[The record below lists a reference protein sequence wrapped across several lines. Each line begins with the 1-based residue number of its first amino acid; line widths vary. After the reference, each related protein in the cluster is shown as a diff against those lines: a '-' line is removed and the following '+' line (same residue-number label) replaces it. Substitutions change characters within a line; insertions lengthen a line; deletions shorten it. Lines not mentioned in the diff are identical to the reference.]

1 MQHVSMSV
9 QYNSFLSQTKSEN
22 TPKAILARKKRV
34 LNYILCAA
42 PNMLYNCPYRVDK
55 STSSQEGDRSD
66 LFRYLYIV
74 YDSLNIL
81 LHICTTF
88 ICFHHSAVMLGSYSI
103 PASQQNGVCQPSPVS
118 PNPPYQLYV
127 GSATPHLSKYTLLNQ
142 TPHRHKLCRYIL
154 YEESPREATFSL
166 MTCHFL
172 GDFSYLS

>member
-1 MQHVSMSV
+1 MSV

-22 TPKAILARKKRV
+22 TPQKQYRV

-55 STSSQEGDRSD
+55 TTLSQEGDRSD

-118 PNPPYQLYV
+118 LQVLHTSCMWEVPHHTSPN
-127 GSATPHLSKYTLLNQ
+127 TL
-142 TPHRHKLCRYIL
+142 
-154 YEESPREATFSL
+154 FS
-166 MTCHFL
+166 TKHHI
-172 GDFSYLS
+172 DIKR